1 MAWDADVRFPCLFR
15 MLAPSVQSDDV
26 NLFFTVVRH
35 VADMK
40 VFGHD
45 GRIDVDGVFA
55 GRADVASGESHGV
68 ERTGIPYLGIGQ

>member
-1 MAWDADVRFPCLFR
+1 MAWDTDVCFPCLFR
-15 MLAPSVQSDDV
+15 TFAPSIQSDDV
-26 NLFFTVVRH
+26 NLFLTVGRH

-68 ERTGIPYLGIGQ
+68 ERTGIPYPGIGH

>member
-1 MAWDADVRFPCLFR
+1 MAWDTDVRFPCLFR
-15 MLAPSVQSDDV
+15 MFAPSIQSDDV
-26 NLFFTVVRH
+26 NLFLTVGRH

-45 GRIDVDGVFA
+45 GRIDADGVFV

-68 ERTGIPYLGIGQ
+68 ECTGIPYLGMGQ